1 MTLFCTKYAV
11 ALLRLQGRQKKKE
24 SIQKQ
29 KWKGERLKG
38 DDKKGQKE
46 KKPIE
51 IELETRKI
59 KREILLERY
68 IGNLKD

>member
-24 SIQKQ
+24 CIQKQ
-29 KWKGERLKG
+29 KWKEKRLKG
-38 DDKKGQKE
+38 DNKKGQKE
-46 KKPIE
+46 KNIE

-59 KREILLERY
+59 KGRY
-68 IGNLKD
+68 YQKDTQET